1 MATDKIVAE
10 YTVKV
15 DEALKNLDKLA
26 ARVNK
31 IDDERK
37 KAQAGFKGMASSLAS
52 SFSKV
57 GAAIGLAFSTQQLVS
72 FGKEAVQLAA
82 KAEGVERA
90 FKRIGSQGLLN
101 DLRKATRG
109 TVSDLEL
116 MQRAVQASNFKLPLD
131 QLAALL
137 KFASARARETGED
150 VDYLVNSI
158 VLGIGRKSPLIL
170 DNLGI
175 SAVELRERLKGVGV
189 EATSVADIAK
199 IVGDIATEELEK
211 MGHQADTSADR
222 IAQIGVAFENMQV
235 KAGKAINDVANQLI
249 KLGEKQGIIESD
261 TPFRKQIELTVEYA
275 TAVRNA
281 AVEIK
286 KDRES
291 EIRALE
297 QVNDKDAAIQKLKED
312 RIRLLKELETE
323 LANITSTE
331 TRKSENLKLL
341 FAEKALENAVGLDV
355 FQRGAAKERIK
366 EANEEIKANVIKEGV
381 LKSQISALIKILGL
395 QKDGGEETNKSVVSI
410 ALLTSQLTD
419 LKKELSNA
427 EVGSSSFFRI
437 LDKVTA
443 KTKELNEAIALTKL
457 DDALK
462 VDTEESIEAFGQVIG
477 ATDSLNATVTDIF
490 GGAGSAMVEA
500 YWDTFLQNSLDALET
515 TEDRTKSLMELEEL
529 RRQENRDFF
538 DTTLM
543 AWQSLTNTV
552 AALVEAQYQRQYNAL
567 DQSLKKEQ
575 ITREQ
580 YDKRKSQ
587 LGREQAK
594 KQKEFAI
601 VQAVINTAL
610 GVTNAFATA
619 PNIILGAVLAAV
631 VAAAGAAEIAT
642 ISSQPLPQFA
652 EGGWVDSKGLIH
664 GRSHRQGGVKIEAE
678 GNEYITKGKYA
689 KPNAEILEAINTG
702 NWERYKM
709 ENIITPAIE
718 QVLSGGME
726 NMGASYM
733 LQNQFND
740 RNILRGLDR
749 NRTSEKNGFIYLGD
763 RIERALLS
771 KGNDRYA

>member
-26 ARVNK
+26 NKVNK

-37 KAQAGFKGMASSLAS
+37 KTQAGFKDMSSSLAS

-57 GAAIGLAFSTQQLVS
+57 GAAIGIAFGTQQIVD
-72 FGKEAVQLAA
+72 FGKEAVKLAA

-101 DLRKATRG
+101 DLRAATRG
-109 TVSDLEL
+109 TVSDLQL
-116 MQRAVQASNFKLPLD
+116 MQRAVQASNFKLPLE
-131 QLAALL
+131 QLAGLL

-199 IVGDIATEELEK
+199 IVGDIASEELEK
-211 MGHQADTSADR
+211 MGDQADTSADK

-235 KAGKAINDVANQLI
+235 KAGKAINDVANQLV

-261 TPFRKQIELTVEYA
+261 TPFRKQIELTMEYA

-281 AVEIK
+281 ATEIK

-312 RIRLLKELETE
+312 RINLLKGLETE
-323 LANITSTE
+323 LAKITSTE
-331 TRKSENLKLL
+331 TRKAENLKLL

-366 EANEEIKANVIKEGV
+366 EAKEEIKANVIKEGV
-381 LKSQISALIKILGL
+381 LNSQISALIKILGL
-395 QKDGGEETNKSVVSI
+395 QKDISGEETTESVRSIELLNK
-410 ALLTSQLTD
+410 QLSD
-419 LKKELSNA
+419 LKKELANA

-437 LDKVTA
+437 LDQVTK
-443 KTKELNEAIALTKL
+443 KTKELNDAIALTKL

-462 VDTEESIEAFGQVIG
+462 VDTEDSIEAFGQVIS
-477 ATDSLNATVTDIF
+477 ASDSLNATVTDIF

-515 TEDRTKSLMELEEL
+515 TEERTKRLMELEEL
-529 RRQENRDFF
+529 RRQDNRDFF
-538 DTTLM
+538 ETTLT

-552 AALVEAQYQRQYNAL
+552 ATLVEAQYQRQFNAL

-689 KPNAEILEAINTG
+689 KPNADILEAINTG

-718 QVLSGGME
+718 QVLSGGFE

-733 LQNQFND
+733 LQNNFND
-740 RNILRGLDR
+740 KNLLRAFDR
-749 NRTSEKNGFIYLGD
+749 NRQSEKDGVVYLGKKID
-763 RIERALLS
+763 SLKAKHSRW
-771 KGNDRYA
+771 N

>member
-15 DEALKNLDKLA
+15 DAALKNLDKLA
-26 ARVNK
+26 NKVNK

-37 KAQAGFKGMASSLAS
+37 KTQAGFKDMSSSLAS

-72 FGKEAVQLAA
+72 FGKEAIELAA
-82 KAEGVERA
+82 KAEGISRA
-90 FKRIGSQGLLN
+90 FSRLNNPNLLA
-101 DLRKATRG
+101 DLRKATKG

-116 MQRAVQASNFKLPLD
+116 MQRAVQAKNFKIPLD
-131 QLAALL
+131 QMATLL
-137 KFASARARETGED
+137 EFATKRATETGQS
-150 VDYLVNSI
+150 VDYLVDSI
-158 VLGIGRKSPLIL
+158 ITGLGRKSPLIL
-170 DNLGI
+170 DNLQLTTK
-175 SAVELRERLKGVGV
+175 ELQ
-189 EATSVADIAK
+189 
-199 IVGDIATEELEK
+199 EELGDTALSAASIGELTEAAAK
-211 MGHQADTSADR
+211 VAKRAIEEMGDQADTTAEK
-222 IAQIGVAFENMQV
+222 IAQIGVAFENL
-235 KAGKAINDVANQLI
+235 KTSIGTELI
-249 KLGEKQGIIESD
+249 
-261 TPFRKQIELTVEYA
+261 
-275 TAVRNA
+275 
-281 AVEIK
+281 
-286 KDRES
+286 S
-291 EIRALE
+291 EI
-297 QVNDKDAAIQKLKED
+297 DKLNT
-312 RIRLLKELETE
+312 ELEKTGQ
-323 LANITSTE
+323 LFGVDDV
-331 TRKSENLKLL
+331 NL
-341 FAEKALENAVGLDV
+341 FSIAMGALENAIRNFTLPIELANEKLQE
-355 FQRGAAKERIK
+355 FGAAFQFLKE
-366 EANEEIKANVIKEGV
+366 
-381 LKSQISALIKILGL
+381 ILGITE
-395 QKDGGEETNKSVVSI
+395 GAVEEYIKSVEKASVATTSVADAI
-410 ALLTSQLTD
+410 GAFYKRLRENQQVIPQEVITIELLNKQLSD
-419 LKKELSNA
+419 LKKELANA
-427 EVGSSSFFRI
+427 EVGSTTFFRI
-437 LDKVTA
+437 LDRVTT

-515 TEDRTKSLMELEEL
+515 TEERTKRLMELEEL
-529 RRQENRDFF
+529 RRQDNRDFF

-552 AALVEAQYQRQYNAL
+552 ATLVEAQYQRQYNAL

-580 YDKRKSQ
+580 YDKRKAQ

-652 EGGWVDSKGLIH
+652 EGGWVDGKGLIH
-664 GRSHRQGGVKIEAE
+664 GRSHKQGGVKIEAE

-702 NWERYKM
+702 NWEKYKM

-726 NMGASYM
+726 NIGASYM

-749 NRTSEKNGFIYLGD
+749 NRMSEKNGFIYLGD

>member
-26 ARVNK
+26 GKVDK
-31 IDDERK
+31 IDAERK
-37 KAQAGFKGMASSLAS
+37 KSQAGFKDMSSSLAS

-57 GAAIGLAFSTQQLVS
+57 GAAIGLAFGTAQIIS
-72 FGKEAVQLAA
+72 FGKEAVKLAA
-82 KAEGVERA
+82 RAEGIETA
-90 FKRIGSQGLLN
+90 FRKLNNPRLLD
-101 DLRKATRG
+101 DLRRATRG
-109 TVSDLEL
+109 TVTDLQL
-116 MQRAVQASNFKLPLD
+116 MQSAVRAQNFKVPLE
-131 QLAALL
+131 QLASYF
-137 KFASARARETGED
+137 KFATNRAIETGES

-158 VLGIGRKSPLIL
+158 IDGIGRKSTLVL

-175 SAVELRERLKGVGV
+175 SATELQEEMKKTGDFG
-189 EATSVADIAK
+189 AAAGNIIAR
-199 IVGDIATEELEK
+199 ELEK
-211 MGHQADTSADR
+211 AGDVADTTATKLARLST
-222 IAQIGVAFENMQV
+222 IAENAQTSVGEALINLGTGFAFLLGLTEDLDSTMTGNEKAAKNLAKAFGDDVAGAVDIMIKKNAELLQSQLKVEELKEKRSYQNSL
-235 KAGKAINDVANQLI
+235 KAI
-249 KLGEKQGIIESD
+249 E
-261 TPFRKQIELTVEYA
+261 
-275 TAVRNA
+275 
-281 AVEIK
+281 
-286 KDRES
+286 
-291 EIRALE
+291 
-297 QVNDKDAAIQKLKED
+297 AI
-312 RIRLLKELETE
+312 
-323 LANITSTE
+323 
-331 TRKSENLKLL
+331 
-341 FAEKALENAVGLDV
+341 
-355 FQRGAAKERIK
+355 
-366 EANEEIKANVIKEGV
+366 NEEIEAQEERQAFLRIYIKE
-381 LKSQISALIKILGL
+381 LKAVYDASVPVDEVTKEQIRNLALLNAEIKRVTDARL
-395 QKDGGEETNKSVVSI
+395 DENVSI
-410 ALLTSQLTD
+410 AET
-419 LKKELSNA
+419 KKLNVEL
-427 EVGSSSFFRI
+427 
-437 LDKVTA
+437 
-443 KTKELNEAIALTKL
+443 IALERERAILLGQIRGSMTG
-457 DDALK
+457 
-462 VDTEESIEAFGQVIG
+462 EQFESIASFHITEIEAQQQ
-477 ATDSLNATVTDIF
+477 ATDDIIADYAHRNGEIEASMVKRNAMLAIYNEEQKQREIDI
-490 GGAGSAMVEA
+490 
-500 YWDTFLQNSLDALET
+500 ALE
-515 TEDRTKSLMELEEL
+515 LAEL
-529 RRQENRDFF
+529 RRQENREFF
-538 DTTLM
+538 ETTLA

-552 AALVEAQYQRQYNAL
+552 ATLVEAQYQRQYNAL

>member
-26 ARVNK
+26 RKVNK

-37 KAQAGFKGMASSLAS
+37 KTQAGFKDMSSSLAS

-57 GAAIGLAFSTQQLVS
+57 GAAIGLSFGTAQIIS

-82 KAEGVERA
+82 KAEGINRA
-90 FKRIGSQGLLN
+90 FSRLNNPSLLA

-116 MQRAVQASNFKLPLD
+116 MQRAVQAKNFKIPLD
-131 QLAALL
+131 QMATLFE
-137 KFASARARETGED
+137 FATKRATETGQS
-150 VDYLVNSI
+150 VDYLVDSI
-158 VLGIGRKSPLIL
+158 ITGLGRKSPLIL
-170 DNLGI
+170 DNLQLTTK
-175 SAVELRERLKGVGV
+175 ELQ
-189 EATSVADIAK
+189 
-199 IVGDIATEELEK
+199 EELGDTALAAASIGELTEAAAK
-211 MGHQADTSADR
+211 VAKRSIEEMGDQSDTTAIK
-222 IAQIGVAFENMQV
+222 IAQIGVVF
-235 KAGKAINDVANQLI
+235 
-249 KLGEKQGIIESD
+249 
-261 TPFRKQIELTVEYA
+261 
-275 TAVRNA
+275 
-281 AVEIK
+281 
-286 KDRES
+286 
-291 EIRALE
+291 
-297 QVNDKDAAIQKLKED
+297 
-312 RIRLLKELETE
+312 
-323 LANITSTE
+323 
-331 TRKSENLKLL
+331 ENLKVSIGSELISEIDKLNVELEKTGQL
-341 FAEKALENAVGLDV
+341 FDVDGVNLFSIAMGALENAIRNFTLPIELANEKLQE
-355 FQRGAAKERIK
+355 FGAAFQFLKE
-366 EANEEIKANVIKEGV
+366 
-381 LKSQISALIKILGL
+381 ILGITE
-395 QKDGGEETNKSVVSI
+395 GAVEEYIKSVEKAAVSTTSMADAI
-410 ALLTSQLTD
+410 GGFYKKMRENKEVIPQEVITIELLNKQLTD
-419 LKKELSNA
+419 LKKELGNA

-437 LDKVTA
+437 LDRVTA

-477 ATDSLNATVTDIF
+477 ASDSLNATVTDIF
-490 GGAGSAMVEA
+490 GGAGSAMVDA

-515 TEDRTKSLMELEEL
+515 TEERTKSLMELEEL

-552 AALVEAQYQRQYNAL
+552 ATLVEAQYQRQYNAL